1 MTPATTRRV
10 GSLVLCG
17 WALFAGGSFAR
28 DAPGSAGGRPR
39 KGAPGL
45 IVLLG
50 VDQLRAD
57 ILERYDAALTGGF
70 RRLKTEGFRFE
81 KTFVDHAPTTSMPGH
96 ATIATGAFP
105 SHHGILEGSW
115 GEMVN
120 GKLTMTSS
128 VRDPAYR
135 TVGYPDVE
143 GASPKKFLTTGL
155 ADWIRAA
162 DPRSE
167 VVGLGGEYGPIL
179 HLAKGRGHA
188 FWYSPDI
195 GRYVTSTFYAE
206 ACPAWVQTFNDV
218 ELKRMQQETSWKVS
232 VPEKFRGLALPDDM
246 KAEYDRVHTTFPHVL
261 AAETSAD
268 DPAQPAKLAEWFYFH
283 PGVDEATLSLAQ
295 RAVANLKLGSR
306 GSTDLLTF
314 HLGSLDA
321 IGHRYGPRS
330 LEHLDAVLRLDK
342 ALGRFFEYLDRKVG
356 ARNYLV
362 VMTADHGVAEI
373 PEEAGR
379 FGKKGRRVTMKELDE
394 VFDEAQA
401 YATAHPDAT
410 PERNRAIAELVRK
423 HPFVGG
429 AITRE
434 DLRVSTEATGPVAL
448 YRNSY
453 HPDRYLLTLGGTH
466 GSLARFDIVAW
477 LTEGSIPD
485 YAPAVHGSP
494 YLDDRTVPLI
504 FLGAGVPRGRTS
516 RRARTVDVAPTLACL
531 ASIPVPVETDG
542 HPLPVGG
549 CGRKVASP
557 FSVRSR

>member
-1 MTPATTRRV
+1 MPAKLRRL
-10 GSLVLCG
+10 GLLLFCG
-17 WALFAGGSFAR
+17 WGVFAAGT
-28 DAPGSAGGRPR
+28 SAGAARRDPAGKPKRP
-39 KGAPGL
+39 AL
-45 IVLLG
+45 VVILG

-57 ILERYDAALTGGF
+57 ILDRYDAALTGGF
-70 RRLKTEGFRFE
+70 RRLKAKGFRFVNA
-81 KTFVDHAPTTSMPGH
+81 FVDHAPTTSMPGH
-96 ATIATGAFP
+96 ATIATGMFP

-115 GEMVN
+115 GEIVD

-128 VRDPAYR
+128 VRDAAYR
-135 TVGYPDVE
+135 IVGFPDAE
-143 GASPKKFLTTGL
+143 GASPKKFLVAGL

-179 HLAKGRGHA
+179 HLARARGLA

-195 GRYVTSTFYAE
+195 GRYVTSTFYAD
-206 ACPAWVQTFNDV
+206 AYPAWVQTFNDV
-218 ELKRMQQETSWKVS
+218 DLKRMQEETTWRVS
-232 VPEKFRGLALPDDM
+232 VPPKFRRLALPDDM
-246 KAEYDRVHTTFPHVL
+246 KAEYDGVHTTFPHVL

-268 DPAQPAKLAEWFYFH
+268 DPKQPAKLAEWFYFH
-283 PGVDEATLSLAQ
+283 PGVDEATLALAQ
-295 RAVANLKLGSR
+295 RAVDERKLGRR

-330 LEHLDAVLRLDK
+330 LEHLDAVLRLDR
-342 ALGRFFEYLDRKVG
+342 ALGRFLDHLDRTVG
-356 ARNYLV
+356 AGNYLV

-373 PEEAGR
+373 PEEAARLGR
-379 FGKKGRRVTMKELDE
+379 KGRRVKLSELDE

-410 PERNRAIAELVRK
+410 PERNRAIAALVRK

-434 DLRVSTEATGPVAL
+434 DLKESTETSGPVAL
-448 YRNSY
+448 FRNSY
-453 HPDRYLLTLGGTH
+453 HPDRWLLTLGGTH
-466 GSLARFDIVAW
+466 GSLARFNLVAW

-485 YAPAVHGSP
+485 YAPTVHGSP
-494 YLDDRTVPLI
+494 YLYDRTVPLI
-504 FLGAGVPRGRTS
+504 FFGTGVTPGRTTT
-516 RRARTVDVAPTLACL
+516 RARTVDVAPTLACL
-531 ASIPVPVETDG
+531 ASVPVPGPTDG

-549 CGRKVASP
+549 CGREVAK
-557 FSVRSR
+557 